1 MVQRSASA
9 NPRVTRNPI
18 SVVLRADGGRVDLVV
33 AAIRDD
39 NADVELH
46 VIDHGNLVE
55 VRACRSLQVT
65 AKTLQWHVGRN
76 FGTHELQ
83 SMLLSCRGKLTA
95 TRYRVTV
102 TSAAA
107 EVA

>member
-1 MVQRSASA
+1 MAQRSASA
-9 NPRVTRNPI
+9 NPGVTHYPI

-55 VRACRSLQVT
+55 LRACRSLQVT
-65 AKTLQWHVGRN
+65 AKTLRWHVGRN
-76 FGTHELQ
+76 FGTHELR
-83 SMLLSCRGKLTA
+83 SIMLSCRGKLTT

-102 TSAAA
+102 TSDTAMG
-107 EVA
+107 V